1 MTPTDRGGSLTRT
14 MGPGSNKSVS
24 LSLSLSS
31 PLSLSSFLSSPLPPP
46 STQGLRRNLRVS
58 SNAWIDFDPTSC
70 VSNRYRDKLGRTNQ
84 QVDRVNRDEAKM
96 ILKIHTSFNNWIS
109 FIFVSSRFKRIE
121 YKKRYCD
128 YFKMISRNITY
139 MCTLL
144 IIFRKNLSR

>member
-58 SNAWIDFDPTSC
+58 SNAWIDFDPASC

-121 YKKRYCD
+121 CKKRYCD